1 MKRTRAIRRA
11 LAAALAALLLLP
23 AGCGRE
29 QPTVDGPVTLRVLT
43 NARRSERFGMHYE
56 LNRLIKKYQADHENV
71 TIELEFLPEP
81 GEERET
87 RLEQLRTEIMAGRG
101 PDLYVMTPY
110 TRVQLSNNEDKT
122 VLEGGLFPD
131 VEQAMYNGLFY
142 DVSALYDGDDG
153 LNTEELTV
161 GVMDAGVVDG
171 ARYML
176 PLRYDYPVVYADRA
190 RLEQSGMDVE
200 AMKSS
205 VTGLFSELLEHGDTP
220 WFNGGAAVS
229 MWGLDPFYL
238 FPSVID
244 YKTETVQ
251 VSAGEL
257 VDFTRQY
264 WEIVERISFICN
276 LMPSVSMYMAQVGS
290 FPLAL
295 PELEDGGEDPYAFM
309 RVPLA
314 VNSFSNAVHTAAL
327 ARVEGVELEMFPLR
341 CVDGSLSAEITW
353 WGAVG
358 AGSGRP
364 ETAYDF
370 LRLLLLP
377 ESQWDLKRPIRDDAV
392 AGLMASGW
400 PVRAIGSVEPL
411 WNELTTQLE
420 RFRDESRT
428 KAVLVQTFQEMPMT
442 DGDIL
447 PLLTAEIDGARVP
460 ITVGSEWRRVL
471 NFRDEYREMVDAAA
485 QETIDALRRHA
496 AEG

>member
-1 MKRTRAIRRA
+1 MKHARAIRRA

-43 NARRSERFGMHYE
+43 NAMRSERYGMHYE
-56 LNRLIKKYQADHENV
+56 LNRLIKKYQAEHENV

-87 RLEQLRTEIMAGRG
+87 RLEQLRTEIMAGGG

-110 TRVQLSNNEDKT
+110 IEVQLAAHVYNT
-122 VLEGGLFPD
+122 VLDGGLFPD

-153 LNTEELTV
+153 LNTEELTA

-176 PLRYDYPVVYADRA
+176 PLRYNYPVVYADRA
-190 RLEQSGMDVE
+190 RLERSGMDVE

-205 VTGLFSELLEHGDTP
+205 VTGLFRELLEHGDTP
-220 WFNGGAAVS
+220 WFNGGAAVV
-229 MWGLDPFYL
+229 MRGDPFYL
-238 FPSVID
+238 FPRVID

-251 VSAGEL
+251 VTAGEL
-257 VDFTRQY
+257 VEFTRQC
-264 WEIVERISFICN
+264 WEIEERCNAICN
-276 LMPSVSMYMAQVGS
+276 GMPSVSMYMVQVGS

-295 PELEDGGEDPYAFM
+295 PELKDGGEDPYAL
-309 RVPLA
+309 RRAPLV

-327 ARVEGVELEMFPLR
+327 ARLEGVELEMFPLR

-358 AGSGRP
+358 AGSGHP

-377 ESQWDLKRPIRDDAV
+377 ESQWDLKRPVRDDAV
-392 AGLMASGW
+392 PGLMASGW

-411 WNELTTQLE
+411 WSELTAQLE
-420 RFRDESRT
+420 RFRDEGRT
-428 KAVLVQTFQEMPMT
+428 KAVLVQTFQDMPMT

-460 ITVGSEWRRVL
+460 ITVGSEWRMVL
-471 NFRDEYREMVDAAA
+471 NLRDEYRETVDAEA
-485 QETIDALRRHA
+485 QETIDALRRHV